1 MRLKRQRLNSGCA
14 AGADRAAK
22 ANPELLRP
30 QATAER
36 RSAWAGGGG
45 RPPPG
50 HPTPTHLS
58 AAGAD
63 RAAKANPELLRPQA
77 TAERRSAWTGEGAR
91 PTRAHHTR
99 AHYSLARSIAIT
111 SSGVITPVS
120 WLCSSITGN
129 VSRLYLSNSSAN
141 SFSFASSWQ
150 EMRGSWDKARR
161 GVEEVDRTI
170 FTRGTAPARVP

>member
-1 MRLKRQRLNSGCA
+1 MRLKRQRINSGCA

-30 QATAER
+30 QAA
-36 RSAWAGGGG
+36 
-45 RPPPG
+45 
-50 HPTPTHLS
+50 
-58 AAGAD
+58 
-63 RAAKANPELLRPQA
+63 
-77 TAERRSAWTGEGAR
+77 AERRSAWTGEGAR

-141 SFSFASSWQ
+141 PELLRPQEAAERPPSHTSTPPSSALQ
-150 EMRGSWDKARR
+150 LGAQHRYYVIGRDHAGQLAVFVYHRQCQQVVLVKQFGE
-161 GVEEVDRTI
+161 
-170 FTRGTAPARVP
+170 FLF